1 MPAAEAERAGTLR
14 GPRDAGDGGSL
25 TRIAGIGVIVVSI
38 RLNRRQKGTSWGVT
52 EFETATATTD
62 EPTPTPT
69 NDQPIPANE
78 TPDPAP
84 APGPNRAGHRVTID
98 AAVGIGWG
106 TPAEVVLRV
115 GVARCPDVE
124 IISESLMIGEQDLEP
139 SRADDGSSLV
149 LVRTT
154 GDQSWIAYRTE
165 VLLLEQRSSQ
175 PLSLSERLEFTAP
188 SRYCPSDSTAGFAAS
203 TFGSARGGE
212 AIDAVTDWVNSHT
225 AYQFGSSLVTTTA
238 LETLASAAGVCR
250 DFAHLT
256 ICLLRG
262 LGVPARYVA
271 AYAPGLDPQDFHALV
286 EAHDGTGWRLVDAT
300 GLSDPAFAVRI
311 GTGRDGADVPF
322 MAVLSGSAPVTDV
335 VVGAFRAKS

>member
-1 MPAAEAERAGTLR
+1 MF
-14 GPRDAGDGGSL
+14 
-25 TRIAGIGVIVVSI
+25 VVSF
-38 RLNRRQKGTSWGVT
+38 RLNHRQEGTCWGVN
-52 EFETATATTD
+52 ETDSSIVTAAP
-62 EPTPTPT
+62 PTPAPT
-69 NDQPIPANE
+69 RTGQ
-78 TPDPAP
+78 
-84 APGPNRAGHRVTID
+84 RVTIE

-115 GVARCPDVE
+115 GVAHCPDVE
-124 IISESLMIGEQDLEP
+124 IVSESLVIGEQTLEP
-139 SRADDGSSLV
+139 SRAEDGSSLV

-154 GDQSWIAYRTE
+154 GDRSWIAYRSE
-165 VLLLEQRSSQ
+165 VLLREQPSSQ
-175 PLSLSERLEFTAP
+175 PLTLGERLEFTAP
-188 SRYCPSDSTAGFAAS
+188 SRYCPSDSTAGFASS
-203 TFGSARGGE
+203 TFGSATGGA
-212 AIDAVTDWVNSHT
+212 AIDAVAGWVHTHT

-238 LETLASAAGVCR
+238 LETLAAAAGVCR

-271 AYAPGLDPQDFHALV
+271 AYAPGLDRQDFHALV

-335 VVGAFRAKS
+335 VVGALRTAG

>member
-1 MPAAEAERAGTLR
+1 MPR
-14 GPRDAGDGGSL
+14 
-25 TRIAGIGVIVVSI
+25 IGVIVVSF
-38 RLNRRQKGTSWGVT
+38 RLNRRREGTCWSVN
-52 EFETATATTD
+52 ETDTDTDTTSAPPPSTTGPAPEP
-62 EPTPTPT
+62 EPTPTS
-69 NDQPIPANE
+69 I
-78 TPDPAP
+78 
-84 APGPNRAGHRVTID
+84 RAGRRIAID

-106 TPAEVVLRV
+106 TPAEVVLRL
-115 GVARCPDVE
+115 GVAQDPDVE
-124 IISESLMIGEQDLEP
+124 VVGESLVIGDQALEAT
-139 SRADDGSSLV
+139 RAEDGSSLV

-154 GDQSWIAYRTE
+154 GDQSWIAYRSE
-165 VLLLEQRSSQ
+165 VVLRERPGAV
-175 PLSLSERLEFTAP
+175 PLTLSERLEFTAP

-203 TFGSARGGE
+203 TFGSATGGD
-212 AIDAVTDWVNSHT
+212 AIDAVAEWVNAHT

-286 EAHDGTGWRLVDAT
+286 EAHDGTCWRMVDAT
-300 GLSDPAFAVRI
+300 GLSDPTFAVRI

-335 VVGAFRAKS
+335 VVAADRIDR